1 MVGDLQVGQ
10 AAPDFDLPA
19 VGGGR
24 VALSDLR
31 GKRVVLYFYPKDN
44 TSGCTKEACG
54 FRDQFPLLVSADAVV
69 LGVSRDTIRSHEG
82 FRARFA
88 LPFEL
93 LSDADGAVAAAY
105 GALKDDTPEARGK
118 LGFARQTFVIDEAGK
133 LAKIWRKVKAAGHAE
148 EVLAFLRGQGG

>member
-1 MVGDLQVGQ
+1 MASGLQVGQ
-10 AAPDFDLPA
+10 PAPDFDLPA

-24 VALSDLR
+24 VVLSALR

-44 TSGCTKEACG
+44 TPGCTTEACG

-69 LGVSRDTIRSHEG
+69 LGVSRDSIRAHEG
-82 FRARFA
+82 FRAKFG

-93 LSDADGAVAAAY
+93 LSDLDGEVAAAY

-118 LGFARQTFVIDEAGK
+118 LGFARQTFVIDEEGRIAR
-133 LAKIWRKVKAAGHAE
+133 IWRQVRAAGHAE
-148 EVLAFLRGQGG
+148 EVLAFLRGETP